1 MDETTRIVIIIVAT
15 VVIMVIGYLLK
26 QRLGSHRAGNER

>member
-26 QRLGSHRAGNER
+26 RAQNLA